1 MQPHPDSCRPALSGV
16 TVEEDAGAVFRA
28 AIAAGVLSAEPADRN
43 WAGHYFYMYH
53 DRDGAA
59 WFKHRDTRAHV
70 TVAAPQTGNAP

>member
-1 MQPHPDSCRPALSGV
+1 MQSHPDRGRPVS
-16 TVEEDAGAVFRA
+16 TSMSVEEDAGAVFRA

-43 WAGHYFYMYH
+43 WAGHYFYMFH

-70 TVAAPQTGNAP
+70 TMDPRPTGGPA